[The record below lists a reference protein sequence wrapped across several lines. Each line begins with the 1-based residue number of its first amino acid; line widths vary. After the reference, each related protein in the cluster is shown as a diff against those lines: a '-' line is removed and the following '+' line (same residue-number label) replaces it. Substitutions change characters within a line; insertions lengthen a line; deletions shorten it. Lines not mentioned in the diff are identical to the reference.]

1 MNPFA
6 LLLFFGC
13 SIALMSVRREL
24 AMVPML
30 VGCTYM
36 TLGQGIEL
44 GPISLPVFRMLLLV
58 GVVRAVIKKE
68 SICGGLNRIDK
79 LMLIWSAWVIFAGL
93 FHDPKRAGVIY
104 SAGNVFNI
112 AVPYFLARTWCS
124 NLEELM
130 KVIKVVALLLVPIA
144 AEMLLEKA
152 TAKNLFSVFGG
163 VPENSLIREGK
174 LRAQGP
180 FLHPILAGTVGA
192 TCFPLFIAIRE
203 RYRLHSII
211 GIIASIV
218 ITIASASSGPVMSLL
233 AAIFAL
239 GMWRFRQYTRHV
251 LIAAVGVYF
260 ILMFTM
266 STPPYFLIS
275 RIDISGGSTGW
286 HRSFLIQQTFNH
298 FSEWWLFGTDVTRHW
313 MPMQGIAADPLH
325 TDVTNYYIGFGVM
338 AGFPA
343 MLLVL
348 SMMGV
353 AFACVGASRKLF
365 EQVESPLAFMIWCY
379 GACLFSHSVTGISVA
394 YFDQSAVFFWLSVA
408 VISSVYSVLFIQG
421 DVPGTAEPVEV
432 VQPPEI
438 IDVEPVQD
446 WRMGIR
452 SRTPVRS
459 VEEIM
464 GSVGM
469 ISTRPKK

>member
-6 LLLFFGC
+6 FLLFFGC
-13 SIALMSVRREL
+13 SIALLVVRREL

-30 VGCTYM
+30 LGCTYM

-44 GPISLPVFRMLLLV
+44 GAISLPVFRMLLLV
-58 GVVRAVIKKE
+58 GILRVAIKRE
-68 SICGGLNRIDK
+68 SIRGGLNLIDK
-79 LMLIWSAWVIFAGL
+79 LMITWSAWVIFAGI
-93 FHDPKRAGVIY
+93 FHNPERAGVIY
-104 SAGNVFNI
+104 SAGGVFNI
-112 AVPYFLARTWCS
+112 AVVYFLARTWCS

-130 KVIKVVALLLVPIA
+130 KVIKVLALLLVPIA
-144 AEMLLEKA
+144 AEMLMEKV
-152 TAKNLFSVFGG
+152 TGKNLFSIFGG

-203 RYRLHSII
+203 RYRLQATI
-211 GIIASIV
+211 GLVASIV

-233 AAIFAL
+233 AASFAL
-239 GMWRFRQYTRHV
+239 GMWRFRQYTRHA
-251 LIAAVGVYF
+251 LIAAVGVYI

-298 FSEWWLFGTDVTRHW
+298 FSEWWLFGTDETRHW
-313 MPMQGIAADPLH
+313 MPNQGFAGDPHH
-325 TDVTNYYIGFGVM
+325 TDVTNYYIGFGVL

-343 MLLVL
+343 MMLVL

-353 AFACVGASRKLF
+353 AFAWVGKSRKLF
-365 EQVESPLAFMIWCY
+365 EEVKPAHAFMIWAY
-379 GACLFSHSVTGISVA
+379 GACLFSHTVTGISVA
-394 YFDQSAVFFWLSVA
+394 YFDQSAIFFWLSVA
-408 VISSVYSVLFIQG
+408 VISSTYSVLFIQG
-421 DVPGTAEPVEV
+421 EVLGTAESV
-432 VQPPEI
+432 VVPDMEEI
-438 IDVEPVQD
+438 IDLESVTD

-452 SRTPVRS
+452 NRTPVRS
-459 VEEIM
+459 VEEIL
-464 GSVGM
+464 GPIGM